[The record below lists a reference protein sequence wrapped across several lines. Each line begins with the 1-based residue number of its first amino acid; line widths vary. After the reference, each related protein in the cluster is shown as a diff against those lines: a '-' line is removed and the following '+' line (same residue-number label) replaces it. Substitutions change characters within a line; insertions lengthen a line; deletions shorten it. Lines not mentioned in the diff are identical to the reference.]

1 MLTQTREPPLEPRED
16 PAAAHLHDWV
26 VDALW
31 ATPETPDW
39 VVELIV
45 DLYELDVS
53 AVVRELRRRYDA
65 SHRRE
70 E

>member
-1 MLTQTREPPLEPRED
+1 MLMQLKEPPLEPRED
-16 PAAAHLHDWV
+16 PAADHLHDWV
-26 VDALW
+26 AGALW
-31 ATPETPDW
+31 ATPGTPDW
-39 VVELIV
+39 IVEMIC
-45 DLYELDVS
+45 DLYKAEVG